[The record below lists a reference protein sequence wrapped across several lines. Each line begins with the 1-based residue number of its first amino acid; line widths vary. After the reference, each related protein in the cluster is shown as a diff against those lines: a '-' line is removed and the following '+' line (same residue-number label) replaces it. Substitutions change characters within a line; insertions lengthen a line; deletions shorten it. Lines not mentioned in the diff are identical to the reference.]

1 MKSKKAVQPETKAP
15 AGEHRNFP
23 QVPLMAR
30 PIPAPMTKRTDG
42 EKPAE
47 EPQGILPEA

>member
-1 MKSKKAVQPETKAP
+1 MKLKKVVQAETKAP
-15 AGEHRNFP
+15 PGEYRNFP
-23 QVPLMAR
+23 QVPLMPR

-47 EPQGILPEA
+47 EPQDILPEA